1 MLLSR
6 HTRRREFIAG
16 LGGAAVW
23 PLVAR
28 AQQAA
33 VPVIG
38 FLNSRSPDDAAHLVA
53 AFRGGLSEG
62 GFVEGRNVT
71 IEYRWALGQ
80 YDRLAAQAAELVH
93 KPVAV
98 LVSLGS
104 DVTALA
110 AKAATATIPIVFTAS
125 DPIIQGLVAS
135 YNRPG
140 GNATGINNPTAPLE
154 GKRFALLHEI
164 VPQVAAIGALLNPRN
179 PSAGDQLRALQEA
192 ACTLGLQVHVLRASS
207 DREIEAAFETI
218 VQQHIA
224 ALDVAGDPFFDTRH
238 DKLVALAARHAVPT
252 GYNFREYAVDG
263 GLMSYGHDLRDVYRQ
278 AGLYAARIL
287 KGEKPADMPVVQ
299 PIKYEFI
306 INLKTA
312 KTLGLTIP
320 PNLLAVAD
328 EVIE

>member
-1 MLLSR
+1 M
-6 HTRRREFIAG
+6 RRREFIAG
-16 LGGAAVW
+16 LGGAVAW
-23 PLVAR
+23 PMAAL

-104 DVTALA
+104 DVTSLA
-110 AKAATATIPIVFTAS
+110 AKAATATIPIVATLTDSLA
-125 DPIIQGLVAS
+125 QALVTS

-140 GNATGINNPTAPLE
+140 GNVTGINVPTALLE
-154 GKRFALLHEI
+154 GKRLGPLHEI
-164 VPQVAAIGALLNPRN
+164 VPQVAAIGVLLNPSN
-179 PSAGDQLRALQEA
+179 PQTGDGLRALQEA
-192 ACTLGLQVHVLRASS
+192 ARAIGVRVHVLRASS
-207 DREIEAAFETI
+207 DPEIDAAFETI
-218 VQQHIA
+218 VQQRIA
-224 ALDVAGDPFFDTRH
+224 ALDVVGDPFFDTRR

-252 GYNFREYAVDG
+252 MYYFREYAFDG
-263 GLMSYGHDLRDVYRQ
+263 GLMSYGHDLRGVYRQ

-287 KGEKPADMPVVQ
+287 KGEKPADLPVVQ
-299 PIKYEFI
+299 PTKYEFI

-312 KTLGLTIP
+312 KALGLTIP
-320 PNLLAVAD
+320 PNLLALAD
-328 EVIE
+328 EVIEIE

>member
-1 MLLSR
+1 M
-6 HTRRREFIAG
+6 RRREFIAG
-16 LGGAAVW
+16 LGSVAVW
-23 PLVAR
+23 SMRAH
-28 AQQAA
+28 AQQPAM
-33 VPVIG
+33 PVIG

-62 GFVEGRNVT
+62 DFVEGRNVT

-98 LVSLGS
+98 LVATGGDPS
-104 DVTALA
+104 ALA
-110 AKAATATIPIVFTAS
+110 AKAATATIPIVFVTGGDAVK
-125 DPIIQGLVAS
+125 QGLVAS

-140 GNATGINNPTAPLE
+140 GNATGWIITFSAPLE
-154 GKRFALLHEI
+154 AKRLGLLHEI
-164 VPQVAAIGALLNPRN
+164 LPQVATIGILLNP
-179 PSAGDQLRALQEA
+179 STLLAGYQLPELQEA
-192 ACTLGLQVHVLRASS
+192 ARAIGLRLHVLQASS

-218 VQQHIA
+218 VQQRIA
-224 ALDVAGDPFFDTRH
+224 ALVVAGDPFFDTRR

-252 GYNFREYAVDG
+252 VWQFREYAVDG
-263 GLMSYGHDLRDVYRQ
+263 GLMCYGIDLRDGYRQ

-287 KGEKPADMPVVQ
+287 KGEKPGDLPVVQ
-299 PIKYEFI
+299 PTKYEFI

-312 KTLGLTIP
+312 KALGLTIP
-320 PNLLAVAD
+320 SGVLSIVD

>member
-1 MLLSR
+1 M
-6 HTRRREFIAG
+6 RRREFIAG
-16 LGGAAVW
+16 LGGAAAW
-23 PLVAR
+23 LLPAR
-28 AQQAA
+28 AQKAA

-38 FLNSRSPDDAAHLVA
+38 FLNSRSPDDAVHLVA

-110 AKAATATIPIVFTAS
+110 TKAATATIPIVFATGG
-125 DPIIQGLVAS
+125 DVVKQGLVAS
-135 YNRPG
+135 HNRPG
-140 GNATGINNPTAPLE
+140 GNATGISIDTAPLE
-154 GKRFALLHEI
+154 GKRFGLLHEI
-164 VPQVAAIGALLNPRN
+164 MPQVAAIGVLLNPSN
-179 PSAGDQLRALQEA
+179 PVTGDVLRALQEA
-192 ACTLGLQVHVLRASS
+192 ARAIDVRVHVLRASS

-218 VQQHIA
+218 VQQRIA

-238 DKLVALAARHAVPT
+238 DKLVALPARHGVPT
-252 GYNFREYAVDG
+252 AYPFREYAFDG
-263 GLMSYGHDLRDVYRQ
+263 GLMSYGHDLRGVYRQ

-287 KGEKPADMPVVQ
+287 KGEKPADLPVVQ
-299 PIKYEFI
+299 PTKYEFI

-312 KTLGLTIP
+312 KALGITIP
-320 PNLLAVAD
+320 PNLLALAD